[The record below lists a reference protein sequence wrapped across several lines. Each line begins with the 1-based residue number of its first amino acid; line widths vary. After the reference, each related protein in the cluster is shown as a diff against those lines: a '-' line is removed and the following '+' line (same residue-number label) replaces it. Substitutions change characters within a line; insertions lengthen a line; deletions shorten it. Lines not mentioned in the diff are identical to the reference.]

1 MLNPNSK
8 CLHTI
13 RDRIAAGFYQNRVR
27 VLAEAGSDEA
37 EIQRESWAKQDKI
50 CFDNFF
56 KDLVEELVLNEDC
69 NNSLQHMKNML
80 QNMRTDFQCG
90 YSTLLK
96 YACDLLIL
104 KDVDRWLNYFS
115 ADAGK

>member
-37 EIQRESWAKQDKI
+37 
-50 CFDNFF
+50 
-56 KDLVEELVLNEDC
+56 
-69 NNSLQHMKNML
+69 
-80 QNMRTDFQCG
+80 
-90 YSTLLK
+90 
-96 YACDLLIL
+96 
-104 KDVDRWLNYFS
+104 
-115 ADAGK
+115 